1 MEERLNNAIIEREE
15 RNAEQA
21 LNIVKAYDLGS
32 RYEISKREDYY
43 YYPLKLVI
51 TIEVTV
57 YMDSH
62 DRLDK
67 CKEELESTLIDGKK
81 YIYVRTKWIPYEIGH
96 IVTIEEKTE
105 ELTKINNFNGVILLL
120 FCQEGKTIPDTV
132 KTVFD
137 VLIKRQNDWVGK
149 VQLYYDEYWNTDYGV
164 PVYEIE
170 NYIKFIESAVTEQ
183 FGLKELENEFKW
195 HGGLYIYYKKK
206 FIHEGFS
213 ENFEENI
220 DNLLNN
226 KKTDFREYLVDKKP
240 YDEYKNNKSIIMN
253 FLYQVKDL
261 IADDNLYDHNENPIS
276 LTFFSTLSDLYN
288 KDSYYEKMNII
299 WYLSFKEKQIALKF
313 LDYKH
318 KLESKIG
325 YKIRS
330 EVYCHFDYRQRGY
343 LGPIEHCLCS
353 ICNINEIN
361 QTEYMVCYLCS
372 MHDKHFYVCPSCF
385 KYIINEGGRCLH
397 EHPLLYVHPDC
408 VNLLDS
414 IPHFPSVH
422 RYSAL
427 DEIEYE
433 NYYSCSMCW
442 NRGDNYWYFWK
453 CCNCERFE
461 LCSQCFKE
469 YIEDKDNKKREHNRT
484 HCFIR
489 IRKHWS
495 LSNKECYI

>member
-81 YIYVRTKWIPYEIGH
+81 YIYVRTKYLPYEIGH

-105 ELTKINNFNGVILLL
+105 ELTKINNFDGVILLL

-137 VLIKRQNDWVGK
+137 VLIKRQNDWLGK

-213 ENFEENI
+213 EN
-220 DNLLNN
+220 
-226 KKTDFREYLVDKKP
+226 
-240 YDEYKNNKSIIMN
+240 
-253 FLYQVKDL
+253 
-261 IADDNLYDHNENPIS
+261 
-276 LTFFSTLSDLYN
+276 
-288 KDSYYEKMNII
+288 
-299 WYLSFKEKQIALKF
+299 
-313 LDYKH
+313 
-318 KLESKIG
+318 
-325 YKIRS
+325 
-330 EVYCHFDYRQRGY
+330 
-343 LGPIEHCLCS
+343 
-353 ICNINEIN
+353 
-361 QTEYMVCYLCS
+361 
-372 MHDKHFYVCPSCF
+372 
-385 KYIINEGGRCLH
+385 
-397 EHPLLYVHPDC
+397 
-408 VNLLDS
+408 
-414 IPHFPSVH
+414 
-422 RYSAL
+422 
-427 DEIEYE
+427 
-433 NYYSCSMCW
+433 
-442 NRGDNYWYFWK
+442 
-453 CCNCERFE
+453 
-461 LCSQCFKE
+461 
-469 YIEDKDNKKREHNRT
+469 
-484 HCFIR
+484 
-489 IRKHWS
+489 
-495 LSNKECYI
+495 